1 MTQYALGV
9 HLQILLAVG
18 LGVFC
23 FCLVLGCLLCWQ
35 RGKYHPPEDKE
46 AALSP
51 SPAMCERVTVTLT
64 PSSGTLPIK
73 QQYEELDGDV
83 LDLPSHNSSSS
94 TSEND
99 LTTMPFQ
106 PRPRSSSSELRSS
119 PRSCFPMR
127 RLSTPVV
134 SSSSHYKPSGH
145 GRTSLPSIPKLGLV
159 SKTRRALERRCSVNG
174 DNFLYSEQS
183 RLTSPRSAMHP
194 PGPQGELSQP
204 QYGSSSSSLSIPT
217 KPAPLLHFSLLFSP
231 ARGTLTTNIMG
242 LSGAARRRSGVFVRA
257 SLPPLCPS
265 PQQGASRRP
274 SLSPEI
280 RCQSL
285 VLQVGSVE
293 ELRACTLRLAVFS
306 RDFSGLRETALGE
319 LEMPCGEMDWE
330 PDTTVTYTRE
340 LTPTRSRLKRPL
352 PSQSMSS
359 QETLGRRKSS
369 LCAAPRALGQLFIL
383 LQYQTLA
390 HRIKVMVRKAENLA
404 KLSRMPGA
412 ADHYV
417 VINLRQDGK
426 VISTKETKG
435 AGGHNAVWN
444 APFLFDLP
452 VGDIT
457 QLPLALEFIIMQARL
472 YTKSSMLGRV
482 LIGCEAPEAG
492 QGHWRDM
499 CSQGQVETAYWHPIA
514 PEVV

>member
-1 MTQYALGV
+1 
-9 HLQILLAVG
+9 ILLAVG

-23 FCLVLGCLLCWQ
+23 FCLVLGCLLCWR

-46 AALSP
+46 SALSP
-51 SPAMCERVTVTLT
+51 SSATCERITVTLT

-94 TSEND
+94 PSEND
-99 LTTMPFQ
+99 LTTLPFE

-145 GRTSLPSIPKLGLV
+145 GRASLPSIPKLGLV
-159 SKTRRALERRCSVNG
+159 SKTRRALERRYSVNG

-194 PGPQGELSQP
+194 PGPQRELSQP

-280 RCQSL
+280 QCQSL

-306 RDFSGLRETALGE
+306 RDFSGLRETALGK

-340 LTPTRSRLKRPL
+340 LNPTRSRLKR
-352 PSQSMSS
+352 SMSS

-412 ADHYV
+412 AGM
-417 VINLRQDGK
+417 IG
-426 VISTKETKG
+426 
-435 AGGHNAVWN
+435 
-444 APFLFDLP
+444 
-452 VGDIT
+452 
-457 QLPLALEFIIMQARL
+457 PLSFIPSNIQNCR
-472 YTKSSMLGRV
+472 
-482 LIGCEAPEAG
+482 
-492 QGHWRDM
+492 H
-499 CSQGQVETAYWHPIA
+499 
-514 PEVV
+514 